1 MDRSM
6 SDSDVSEK
14 GEAAEL
20 HPDLAQ
26 LRQKPLATSYLPL
39 WFLLAF
45 AIVIAYGLL
54 TK

>member
-1 MDRSM
+1 M

-20 HPDLAQ
+20 HPEVVR
-26 LRQKPLATSYLPL
+26 LRKQPLATSYLPL

-45 AIVIAYGLL
+45 AVVIVYGLL

>member
-1 MDRSM
+1 MDWSM

-14 GEAAEL
+14 REAEI
-20 HPDLAQ
+20 HPDLAA
-26 LRQKPLATSYLPL
+26 LRKQPLATSYLPL

-45 AIVIAYGLL
+45 AIVIAYGVL